1 MLAFDVFLEMAYNR
15 WYSRA
20 QGFGQYL
27 VKSTISFA
35 LIFNELEI
43 GLTYSYDVQY

>member
-1 MLAFDVFLEMAYNR
+1 MLTFDVFLEMAYNR
-15 WYSRA
+15 WYSWA

-27 VKSTISFA
+27 VKSTIS

-43 GLTYSYDVQY
+43 DMTYSYDVQY